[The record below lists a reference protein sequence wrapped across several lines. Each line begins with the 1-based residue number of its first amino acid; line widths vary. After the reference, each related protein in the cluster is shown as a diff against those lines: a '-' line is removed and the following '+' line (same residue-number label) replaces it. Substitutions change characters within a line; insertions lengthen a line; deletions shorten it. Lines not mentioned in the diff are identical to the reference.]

1 MRHKPFARGV
11 SHLMYVGDDEAVETA
26 TAGEKTLARDA
37 AELAIGGIALYEA
50 FKNRGTK
57 RVVAIGVVAMIAL
70 GRMGG

>member
-26 TAGEKTLARDA
+26 TGKTLARDA